1 MMINTNNLKEIP
13 NPTAPKS
20 KPSNSQSKPL
30 TTQHKS
36 NESNRPMIRLK
47 QIILLRYRN
56 WPVR

>member
-56 WPVR
+56 